1 MTELNLL
8 VPNPTIYATDLINGR
23 LDVMS
28 GAGATYTLPEGGSI
42 NISITSEGLIIDLH
56 TDDTG
61 NPASLS
67 MSWDEW
73 ADHLLE
79 NGVR

>member
-1 MTELNLL
+1 MEMNLL
-8 VPNPTIYATDLINGR
+8 VPNPTVYATGLLDGK

-28 GAGATYTLPEGGSI
+28 GAGATYTVPEGGSI
-42 NISITSEGLIIDLH
+42 NVSITSEGLIIDLH

-67 MSWDEW
+67 MAWDEW
-73 ADHLLE
+73 VEYLLE